1 MNFYKHYIGDYQR
14 DTGHLSVTEHGAFRL
29 MLDVYYATEKPL
41 PADRKALYRLLRAE
55 SAADRS
61 AIDSVASQFWA
72 STPGGLVNSRADV
85 EIAKAEKQAEVNR
98 QIALDREARKRAKAE
113 QEAAA
118 KLAREEHERSTN
130 RGTER
135 DTGRATIGQ
144 PNHNHSHSHSQTLN
158 LNPNPPSQGVDYLTP
173 LKNHRGAA

>member
-61 AIDSVASQFWA
+61 AIDSVASQFWV
-72 STPGGLVNSRADV
+72 STSGGLVNSRADL

-98 QIALDREARKRAKAE
+98 QIAINREAKKRARTE
-113 QEAAA
+113 QE
-118 KLAREEHERSTN
+118 STTN
-130 RGTER
+130 RSRTDHDETTNRATGR
-135 DTGRATIGQ
+135 DTNGQ
-144 PNHNHSHSHSQTLN
+144 PNHNHSHNQTVN

-173 LKNHRGAA
+173 IKHHRGAA